1 MDAGF
6 FADHAWF
13 MTTAL
18 IVLAVFLLLAVAGP
32 LFGADSRRPR
42 GWAEREPESP
52 LWSDAGVAH
61 LR

>member
-1 MDAGF
+1 MDVRVSL
-6 FADHAWF
+6 DESYP

-18 IVLAVFLLLAVAGP
+18 IVLALFLLLAVAGP
-32 LFGADSRRPR
+32 RFGADSRRPG
-42 GWAEREPESP
+42 GWAEREPESA